1 MAATPM
7 ISTTDIA
14 PSTEEIARRVLTRLE
29 SAWNDGDGPAFGSAY
44 AEDAAFVTIRG
55 EHLDGRAG
63 ITAGHAGI
71 FATIYAGSTNRMDL
85 IAARPITP
93 DVIVMNSTGTLTAPH
108 GPLQGTHTAMS
119 TSVLVRADDDW
130 LIAATHNTLIQRS

>member
-1 MAATPM
+1 MTLTTPIATDATTIAATLLG
-7 ISTTDIA
+7 
-14 PSTEEIARRVLTRLE
+14 ELE
-29 SAWNDGDGPAFGSAY
+29 AAWNAADGQAFGRAY
-44 AEDAAFVTIRG
+44 AADASFVTVRG
-55 EHLDGRAG
+55 EHVVGRGAIAG
-63 ITAGHAGI
+63 GHQGI
-71 FATIYAGSTNRMDL
+71 FDSIYRGSTNRMDL